1 MSVLVLTP
9 LLVPLGTALLAAL
22 LHRRDRARR
31 AASLAGGLVLLGCA
45 VALMAEVLRH
55 GRLSVALGGWPLP
68 YGIEMAA
75 DPLGAGLVLVAAALA
90 VAALLQQR
98 SSADPAPESPALHP
112 LLHGLLA
119 AVGGAFLTA
128 DLFNLYVWFELML
141 VTTLGLLVLGGEAR
155 HLDAAFKYLVLSLF
169 GTVLLLLAVALI
181 YGATG
186 HLHLP
191 TLAAA
196 AAGPRSA
203 VLPVLV
209 TVLTLALLLK
219 AGAFPLFGWLPA
231 SYHTLPAPLLALIG
245 GLLTKVAVYAVLR
258 LLAGVFHGSPPALYQ
273 ALGWLA
279 VATMVTG
286 VLGAAYHW
294 DLRRILAFHIVSQV
308 GYLLLGVAL
317 ASAAGAVAT
326 VFFTLH
332 NILAKAA
339 LFLIAGIVW
348 RLAGHYDLRRVG
360 GLYQT
365 RPGLALLFLLAAG
378 ALVGVPPLSGFW
390 AKLLLVRASLSG
402 EEYLWAAAALGVS
415 LLTLYSM
422 AKIWIEAFWKPHP
435 GPRAPATAVT
445 GLGPAYAGA
454 SLLVALTL
462 AMGLVPEPFL
472 RYAEAAVAALAPAG
486 ETTP

>member
-1 MSVLVLTP
+1 
-9 LLVPLGTALLAAL
+9 
-22 LHRRDRARR
+22 
-31 AASLAGGLVLLGCA
+31 
-45 VALMAEVLRH
+45 
-55 GRLSVALGGWPLP
+55 
-68 YGIEMAA
+68 
-75 DPLGAGLVLVAAALA
+75 
-90 VAALLQQR
+90 
-98 SSADPAPESPALHP
+98 
-112 LLHGLLA
+112 
-119 AVGGAFLTA
+119 
-128 DLFNLYVWFELML
+128 ML